1 MVKKYELGEEREIDG
16 IKMRRV
22 VALVVIAS
30 HGVSPGDVGGWVES
44 ESNLSHSGEAWVSG
58 DAQVSGKAW
67 VSGDAQVSGKARVS
81 GEALVYGKA
90 RVYGEAR
97 VSGKAR
103 VYGEALVSGKAWVF
117 GEANVSGEARVLN
130 VSDLL
135 VIGPIGSRYAHLT
148 LAKDYAATGCFCGSW
163 EEFAKQV
170 ASTHGSSQHAKEYLA
185 ALEFAKVRF
194 K

>member
-1 MVKKYELGEEREIDG
+1 MTFLELEKRLGLKLVKEEWHQHPNG
-16 IKMRRV
+16 
-22 VALVVIAS
+22 
-30 HGVSPGDVGGWVES
+30 GGWVQNTASVEEAAFIGPRAIVS
-44 ESNLSHSGEAWVSG
+44 DKARVSGVARVSGEALVSGEARVSG
-58 DAQVSGKAW
+58 DAQVSGEAR
-67 VSGDAQVSGKARVS
+67 VSGKARVS
-81 GEALVYGKA
+81 GEAQ
-90 RVYGEAR
+90 

-103 VYGEALVSGKAWVF
+103 VYGEAL
-117 GEANVSGEARVLN
+117 VLN

-135 VIGPIGSRYAHLT
+135 VIGPIGSRDAHLT